1 VYKLSSLLILILLLP
16 ACSLTGEQENRLSK
30 QLSKYV
36 KSYNMNN
43 TLEYAGLTHPAVV
56 KYYAALGDSSFINHF
71 GLNLEKENAELSNPL
86 YREMKIDGNW
96 MERKYTIE
104 RKTSEQKNRAYEL
117 YAISSDGGENWF
129 FLTEEDYK
137 LKKIPL
143 KKRLFSN

>member
-1 VYKLSSLLILILLLP
+1 
-16 ACSLTGEQENRLSK
+16 
-30 QLSKYV
+30 
-36 KSYNMNN
+36 
-43 TLEYAGLTHPAVV
+43 
-56 KYYAALGDSSFINHF
+56 
-71 GLNLEKENAELSNPL
+71 
-86 YREMKIDGNW
+86 MKIDGNW